1 MSQQTMRAF
10 NLHLMKLYA
19 AKEYAQALEQ
29 VEQEKANFPE
39 NLWEIAYWRICLQAL
54 LGEQTEALQSFQEI
68 LDLGLWFSPNRLARE
83 LDMDSLRPL
92 PEFQKMTEVC
102 QQRFEKIRPTV
113 RPELLVEQT
122 ANRATALPLL
132 IALHGNG
139 ENASVTIDYWRE
151 ATSQGWLLALPQS
164 SQIYDP
170 NSFVWDDREI
180 GINEIRAHLA
190 SLRREQAL
198 DQERVVLGGFS
209 MGGGQA
215 VWMALRQLIKTRGF
229 IVLAPYLTPAELEAL
244 PALLESQKPAALR
257 GCILVGEE
265 DVECLEVSRKLVE
278 IMRACNLPGELEV
291 HPGEDHDYP
300 PNFAEFVSKGLAFI
314 EADTYSQPS

>member
-1 MSQQTMRAF
+1 MRAF
-10 NLHLMKLYA
+10 NLYLMKLYA

-54 LGEQTEALQSFQEI
+54 LDKQVAALQTFKELQ
-68 LDLGLWFSPNRLARE
+68 DLGLWLSPDRLAQE
-83 LDMDSLRPL
+83 LDMDSLRPS
-92 PEFQKMTEVC
+92 PEFQKMAEIC
-102 QQRFEKIRPTV
+102 RQRFEEIRLTV
-113 RPELLVEQT
+113 QPELLVEQPT
-122 ANRATALPLL
+122 SQAVALPLL
-132 IALHGNG
+132 IALHGNA

-151 ATSQGWLLALPQS
+151 VTSQGWLLALPQS

-170 NSFVWDDREI
+170 NSFVWDNREI

-190 SLRREQAL
+190 SLSREQAL

-215 VWMALRQLIKTRGF
+215 VWMTLRQSIKTAGF
-229 IVLAPYLTPAELEAL
+229 VVLAPYLTPAELEAL
-244 PALLESQKPAALR
+244 PAFLENQKPAALR
-257 GCILVGEE
+257 GSILVGEE
-265 DVECLEVSRKLVE
+265 DVQCLKVSRKLVE
-278 IMRACNLPGELEV
+278 IMRTYDLPCELEV
-291 HPGEDHDYP
+291 HPGADHDYP

-314 EADTYSQPS
+314 EADIHSQPS